1 LLLNINTFGTK
12 EEKKKGNKG
21 KKERNV
27 LQTIKEK
34 LKKKKVKTKPKR
46 KKGSST
52 LCTPPSS
59 QSLKNYCVAIVEGR
73 KPTDTGRRRFK

>member
-34 LKKKKVKTKPKR
+34 LKKKKSKNKTKKKKR
-46 KKGSST
+46 EFDLMYSSFFTKPEELLCGDRRGKKANRHG
-52 LCTPPSS
+52 
-59 QSLKNYCVAIVEGR
+59 
-73 KPTDTGRRRFK
+73 